1 VCTSCASYDDIL
13 QKAAVSDNA
22 CVCVT
27 SISLGVICSALIC
40 IYVCVCDSDCMC
52 VSVHRWCSTCRA
64 VVDVDMLR
72 VLITCYYRH

>member
-1 VCTSCASYDDIL
+1 VCTSCDDIL

-22 CVCVT
+22 CVCVCDQHQ
-27 SISLGVICSALIC
+27 SLCNLFCTDLYIC
-40 IYVCVCDSDCMC
+40 VCACDSDCMC

>member
-1 VCTSCASYDDIL
+1 MCTSCASYDDIL

-40 IYVCVCDSDCMC
+40 IYVCVCAIVIVCVLMC
-52 VSVHRWCSTCRA
+52 TDGA
-64 VVDVDMLR
+64 VLVEL
-72 VLITCYYRH
+72 